1 MDKKRN
7 RRVNFGS
14 LDVGGKLPPQEIDL
28 ELAVLGVLLIEK
40 ESFEKVC
47 DILKKECFYKDNH
60 GIVYNAIAELHKKRE
75 SVDILT
81 VTAYLK
87 KSGELDIVGGAY
99 AITQLTNGVTSSA
112 HVEYHAR
119 LIVEAYL
126 SREIIR
132 ISGEFQSRAFDN
144 DQDVFEVL
152 DEYFKEIDAIRNYG
166 VDGEGEVPLAVSIE
180 ERVKEKEEMVRN
192 KIEITG
198 ISTGNPKLD
207 NLISGFN
214 NGCVYVIAAA
224 PSQGKSVK
232 GLNYAKIAA
241 LQSNRVPVFSLEM
254 SKRDYIDRFICEES
268 KVPLGDYRANRIT
281 EYDMQKIKIAAKQ
294 LKSLPISIYDNPSAN
309 TNYIRKKLKL
319 EIKKHGKIGLAVIDY
334 AQLLK
339 PNERS
344 SSREQ
349 EVSNAVKDLKVIAK
363 EFDIPVILLA
373 QVGRD
378 IYKAADRRPNLSMIR
393 ESAEIE
399 NSADFVSFIYRPSFY
414 YDLDSHPDRNDMN
427 SKIATIDQ
435 LEYDLLSELIVV
447 KNRAGLPNV
456 IIYEKFYGQ
465 FSCFTT
471 DSIYN
476 TTTPFIDESEN
487 SDINPAPF

>member
-14 LDVGGKLPPQEIDL
+14 LDGGLLPPQDVAIE
-28 ELAVLGVLLIEK
+28 ELILGVLMSIPD
-40 ESFEKVC
+40 SFE
-47 DILKKECFYKDNH
+47 IISELLKKEVFYKDSNQK
-60 GIVYNAIAELHKKRE
+60 IFQAISDLHKEKGKI
-75 SVDILT
+75 DILT
-81 VTAYLK
+81 VSDKLR
-87 KSGELDIVGGAY
+87 KSGELDSVGGPFAV
-99 AITQLTNGVTSSA
+99 TQLTNSVVSSA
-112 HVEYHAR
+112 HLEYHSR
-119 LIVEAYL
+119 LLVEKYL

-132 ISGEFQSRAFDN
+132 ISNEFQSKAY
-144 DQDVFEVL
+144 L
-152 DEYFKEIDAIRNYG
+152 DEEDIFDLLNEMHKEIDAIRNYG

-214 NGCVYVIAAA
+214 KGCVYVFAAA

-294 LKSLPISIYDNPSAN
+294 LKSLSISIYDNPSAN
-309 TNYIRKKLKL
+309 TNYIRKKIKV
-319 EIKKHGKIGLAVIDY
+319 EIKKFGSVEMIVVDY

-339 PNERS
+339 PNEKA

-414 YDLDSHPDRNDMN
+414 FDIDSHPDRNDMN

-456 IIYEKFYGQ
+456 IMYEKFYGQ

-471 DSIYN
+471 DSLYN
-476 TTTPFIDESEN
+476 TTTPFIDEPDN